1 MGSER
6 ESRGRMSRTGPRRV
20 PQHLSYRWT
29 HWGAQRSQD
38 SVRIMKPIMAW
49 VSLESRNF
57 LGMSG
62 RRWHRNWKR
71 FYPSR
76 YPQAASP
83 LTTSRVMVADQLL
96 PSRATVLHLRLPTD
110 QRCSTAPQA
119 GRQGAAQSREL
130 LAAGFHPGAGWWQA
144 GRVAPR
150 EWANLPSLLSTV
162 FRKYREA
169 ETGEPLP
176 SWEAPG
182 GVLFLGTPAAA
193 LLSGPQEGP
202 LRRVVAVAPS
212 SQRLA
217 CEKQRH

>member
-130 LAAGFHPGAGWWQA
+130 LAAGFHPRQEMGCQR
-144 GRVAPR
+144 GRSPI
-150 EWANLPSLLSTV
+150 LPKTAVTVPTVSPSHAQFGFPALWDQPST
-162 FRKYREA
+162 FRFF
-169 ETGEPLP
+169 
-176 SWEAPG
+176 S
-182 GVLFLGTPAAA
+182 FA
-193 LLSGPQEGP
+193 LWRGNHPPQS
-202 LRRVVAVAPS
+202 V
-212 SQRLA
+212 Q
-217 CEKQRH
+217 